1 MTDFAP
7 RSYSLASCYE
17 NALTTILRLASMA
30 QSVPNSQGFRTSI
43 RAALKSAMEQAKAL
57 GYSGEINQFA
67 AFAVVA
73 FLDESVLRLQSP
85 AFAEWAQRPLQ
96 EEMFGHNRAGE
107 VFFENLRNL
116 LARPDSQ
123 EVADCLEVYCLAM
136 LLGFRGQYA
145 LSSGIGAFT
154 PGQVMNAP
162 RTSGEIQALI
172 RQARDKINR
181 IRGPLVFLPAPVAA
195 PEIQRAAA
203 GDSISRGLG
212 IAALCLLGLV
222 VLAWAG
228 FWFILSSG
236 ASQIS

>member
-1 MTDFAP
+1 
-7 RSYSLASCYE
+7 
-17 NALTTILRLASMA
+17 
-30 QSVPNSQGFRTSI
+30 
-43 RAALKSAMEQAKAL
+43 
-57 GYSGEINQFA
+57 
-67 AFAVVA
+67 
-73 FLDESVLRLQSP
+73 
-85 AFAEWAQRPLQ
+85 
-96 EEMFGHNRAGE
+96 MFGHNRAGE

-195 PEIQRAAA
+195 PEIQRAAT
-203 GDSISRGLG
+203 GDNISRGLG

-222 VLAWAG
+222 ILAWAG